1 MDNQH
6 QKIKGYRDLS
16 QDEIDMMNKVK
27 NKGEELRA
35 LIAEV
40 AATVVRPIQIM
51 TDDASTDGEGEHA
64 LVAGLELPS
73 LETGADSPTHWIRS
87 ADTSFRCGLMFLTR
101 AIAQPTSY

>member
-16 QDEIDMMNKVK
+16 QAEIDMMNKVK
-27 NKGEELRA
+27 AKGEELRA

-40 AATVVRPIQIM
+40 AATVIKPTPIL
-51 TDDASTDGEGEHA
+51 TDEAGIDGDGERA
-64 LVAGLELPS
+64 LIAGVEQPALENEGDDP
-73 LETGADSPTHWIRS
+73 GYWVRFADST
-87 ADTSFRCGLMFLTR
+87 FRCGLMYLTR